1 MIDTYSS
8 YLAEEIDIRIAENM
22 WEATG
27 KKPLENW
34 NNKLVKFSK
43 VVYPQSLDSNTPQNY
58 FLAIF
63 CGARGSGKTF
73 LLTKLL
79 KTLEEKKI
87 YENGKA
93 IPQRI
98 ILICSTAHSDSNKV
112 FKSLKNLDWEQDV
125 ITDYSDIAL
134 TDKMTELKKDI
145 TDYKD
150 YKAYREAWTSF
161 LKKKVEDLTEEEM
174 LLLDKYKFIEFK
186 EFPKPK
192 FPDGFIIHWICD
204 DMLGQSIFK
213 QGKSPFTNLCIRN
226 RHVIPGNIIISTQS
240 MMAIPKT
247 IRLNANLIV
256 MFKFANKQSVIND
269 IYPVVSAYITEE
281 QLTELYEYATEEPHD
296 ALVIDGTHGKIV
308 FKKNF
313 DKLLSFSSD
322 TVHEV

>member
-1 MIDTYSS
+1 MTII
-8 YLAEEIDIRIAENM
+8 E
-22 WEATG
+22 
-27 KKPLENW
+27 KPLENW

-87 YENGKA
+87 YENGKT

-112 FKSLKNLDWEQDV
+112 FKSLNNLDWDQDV

-145 TDYKD
+145 TDFKD
-150 YKAYREAWTSF
+150 YKAYREAWTNF
-161 LKKKVEDLTEEEM
+161 LKKKVDDLTDDEVI
-174 LLLDKYKFIEFK
+174 LLDKYKFIEFK

-192 FPDGFIIHWICD
+192 FPDGFIIHWIID
-204 DMLGQSIFK
+204 DMIGINIFK
-213 QGKSPFTNLCIRN
+213 QGNSPFTNLCIRN
-226 RHVIPGNIIISTQS
+226 RHIIPGNIIISTQS

-281 QLTELYEYATEEPHD
+281 QLTELYEYATAEPHD

-313 DKLLSFSSD
+313 DKVLEFN
-322 TVHEV
+322 TTEETGH